1 MNGVLSPKVG
11 KRLPNV
17 IDKKDMQSLLAMFED
32 ASSFQDHRDGI
43 VIALLYGTGMRR
55 AELLGLDVMD
65 IDFDKSRLKVLGK
78 GNKERLIPIGVQ
90 LLEILKSYIKVR
102 NTIFEDSETT
112 KLIVTDRGK
121 AAYPRMIYNIVN
133 KYLSLVSTSD
143 KKSPHILRHS
153 FATHLSD
160 NGAELNSIKT
170 LLGHANLSATQIY
183 THNSVEKLKK
193 VYQQAHPKAK

>member
-1 MNGVLSPKVG
+1 LGNE
-11 KRLPNV
+11 
-17 IDKKDMQSLLAMFED
+17 LLAT
-32 ASSFQDHRDGI
+32 I
-43 VIALLYGTGMRR
+43 
-55 AELLGLDVMD
+55 
-65 IDFDKSRLKVLGK
+65 
-78 GNKERLIPIGVQ
+78 
-90 LLEILKSYIKVR
+90 KSYIKSKKATFE
-102 NTIFEDSETT
+102 NTETEH
-112 KLIVTDRGK
+112 LIVTERGK
-121 AAYPRMIYNIVN
+121 QAYPRMIYNIVHQ
-133 KYLSLVSTSD
+133 YLSLVSTSD